1 MGNVLRYFLLLIF
14 SIVVGVGA
22 YRLADPTLRSSGKVD
37 FSSFAFGIPSL
48 VEKANSEVKQMN
60 PRPPSLDLSCNCKI
74 LDQTFTELKFDSAE
88 SCAEGNMDRNYLHM
102 QLERFKKSDREGDYF
117 SPRPTELSSEKDV
130 PLKCVMY
137 VMKGFLNYSERPQL
151 IEELKLGQ
159 PISSLFG
166 KCERAKGKPK
176 PIFGKPCLTEEYVFP
191 IYNAF
196 VDVTNC
202 LNHDQRLYLP
212 KLFIES
218 GFHINASG
226 PGGDGGIGQ
235 FTKPA
240 ILEANK
246 IIPQIDQEIRQNPN
260 PSCRR
265 LAKYLKNNP
274 DTLMPKGNLLSENV
288 SERCA
293 FLHSPPNPIRSLIYY
308 AALQNQQ
315 KSAVSE
321 KVDQLEG
328 LMKQAGLAN
337 QNLYSRE
344 AIKESLY
351 LLAYNVGPSGAQTL
365 FKNWL
370 QFRSQKH
377 PHAPFQPQDFDFNL
391 SIPDEPFKDIKMD
404 EAEKLPLTFPQYLK
418 VFRKGYLRV
427 MAIYKERLDTNL
439 GAGQCT
445 PAQFLKL

>member
-1 MGNVLRYFLLLIF
+1 MGNALKYFSLVIF
-14 SIVVGVGA
+14 SILVGVGA
-22 YRLADPTLRSSGKVD
+22 YRLADPAFRSSGRVD
-37 FSSFAFGIPSL
+37 FSSFGFDIPFL
-48 VEKANSEVKQMN
+48 IERANDDVKRMN
-60 PRPPSLDLSCNCKI
+60 PLPPTLDLSCNCKI
-74 LDQTFTELKFDSAE
+74 LDRTFDELKFDKAE
-88 SCAEGNMDRNYLHM
+88 TCSEGNMDRNYLQE
-102 QLERFKKSDREGDYF
+102 QLRLFKKSDRHGDYA
-117 SPRPTELSSEKDV
+117 SPRPQELGSRRDV

-137 VMKGFLNYSERPQL
+137 VMKSFQNYSERPQL

-159 PISSLFG
+159 SISSLFG
-166 KCERAKGKPK
+166 KCEIAKGKPE

-196 VDVTNC
+196 LDVTNC

-240 ILEANK
+240 IMEANK
-246 IIPQIDQEIRQNPN
+246 IIPKIDQQIRQNPN

-265 LAKYLKNNP
+265 LAKYLESNP
-274 DTLMPKGNLLSENV
+274 DTLMPNGNLLSENV
-288 SERCA
+288 SDRCA

-321 KVDQLEG
+321 KVDQLEA
-328 LMKQAGLAN
+328 LMNKVGMRN
-337 QNLYSRE
+337 RNRYSRE
-344 AIKESLY
+344 IIKESLY

-370 QFRSQKH
+370 EFRSQKH
-377 PHAPFQPQDFDFNL
+377 HQVALQPQDFDFNL
-391 SIPDEPFKDIKMD
+391 SIPDEPFKNIDMD

-418 VFRKGYLRV
+418 VLRKSYLRV